1 MFCRCNSRVISALAK
16 IAARNGNCLRQ
27 KSLHIHAD
35 FADYPFATSYR
46 PA

>member
-1 MFCRCNSRVISALAK
+1 MISALAK
-16 IAARNGNCLRQ
+16 LAARNGDCLRQ

-46 PA
+46 SA